1 MKGYIVSSSGNYP
14 EEDYICAADYI
25 DDVRRVFL
33 NREKAER
40 FCIDLQKY
48 WDEGSPDNMYV
59 FEVEEVEVI
68 E

>member
-1 MKGYIVSSSGNYP
+1 MKGYIVSSNGNYP
-14 EEDYICAADYI
+14 EEDYICAADYS
-25 DDVRRVFL
+25 DHVRRVFL
-33 NREKAER
+33 NKEKAER

-48 WDEGSPDNMYV
+48 YDEDEPDNLYL